1 MSYGAIV
8 PSGRGLLAA
17 AGLLGKYLSAAAAGI
32 ALGLVITWLVI
43 DRKKGFGAI
52 EAGPWIS
59 FSRIGTT
66 DIEPYSRAI
75 LAYYGQ
81 TPLSESEAISFVA
94 YGDSSGTD
102 FNADC
107 DYAVSG
113 EMPLARYWTLTLYSP
128 EGALI
133 ANPANRYGFTS
144 SEILR
149 NASGRFQITIARHAR
164 PGNWLPS
171 GDAARFVLVLRLYET
186 TLSAASGT
194 IDAKAMPLVVKGP
207 CE

>member
-59 FSRIGTT
+59 FSRIGAT

-81 TPLSESEAISFVA
+81 TPLSESEATSFVA

-113 EMPLARYWTLTLYSP
+113 EVPLARYWTLTLYSP
-128 EGALI
+128 EGALM

-149 NASGRFQITIARHAR
+149 NANGRFQITIARHAR

>member
-8 PSGRGLLAA
+8 PSGGGLLAA

-59 FSRIGTT
+59 FSRIGAT

-107 DYAVSG
+107 DYAVRG
-113 EMPLARYWTLTLYSP
+113 EVPLARYWTLTLYSP
-128 EGALI
+128 EGALM

-186 TLSAASGT
+186 TLSVASGT
-194 IDAKAMPLVVKGP
+194 IDAKALPLVVKGP
-207 CE
+207 CA